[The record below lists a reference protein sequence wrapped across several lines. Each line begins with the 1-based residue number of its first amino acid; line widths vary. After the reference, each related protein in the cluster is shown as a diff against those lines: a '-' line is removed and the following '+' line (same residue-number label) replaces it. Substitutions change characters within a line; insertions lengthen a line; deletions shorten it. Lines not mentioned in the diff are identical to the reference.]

1 MSTSPQLLPLR
12 RPWWL
17 AVIAAMLV
25 FGFYQELA
33 KINLNDYIQ
42 TLETHPELQTLN
54 PHERAAFWSNQIE
67 TRIVQYYE
75 IHEPWSAFHNM
86 DMTQLLAL
94 KWSMSVLIILVFFGM
109 DALFLRASDAG
120 SLRAGLLAIY
130 LFVGLVMLLF
140 ASFAPGE
147 GGYSVAREL
156 LGFLQSPL
164 PSFML
169 VFMRWIYLRM
179 NGPCAIN

>member
-17 AVIAAMLV
+17 AIIAAMLV
-25 FGFYQELA
+25 FGFYQELV
-33 KINLNDYIQ
+33 KINLNDYIK
-42 TLETHPELQTLN
+42 TLEAHPELESWN
-54 PHERAAFWSNQIE
+54 PQERAAFWENQIE
-67 TRIVQYYE
+67 PRIVQYYE
-75 IHEPWSAFHNM
+75 IHTPWSAFHSM
-86 DMTQLLAL
+86 DMTELLAL
-94 KWSMSVLIILVFFGM
+94 KWSMAVLIIVVFFSM
-109 DALFLRASDAG
+109 DALFLRASDAW
-120 SLRAGLLAIY
+120 SLRTGLLAIY

-140 ASFAPGE
+140 AAFAPGD

-169 VFMRWIYLRM
+169 VFMRWIYLRV
-179 NGPCAIN
+179 NGPRAIN